1 MRICTKALACKAQEN
16 FFEVQTD
23 AGIAVRL
30 YFLTSEIIR
39 MRAGFDGKF
48 VESSYSLAMTAWDSL
63 TDDLMRNYRKRVECE
78 TPVLTED
85 AHSFV
90 LTGSALQVVISKD
103 PYQLTILDKAGQV
116 LHRDC
121 VDLALQEDSN
131 HRRIHTSE
139 IDPTDGFYGF
149 GEKSGTFNKAQTFM
163 TMCPTDAMGYDPQ
176 RTDSLY
182 KHIPFYIKLNHKT
195 QRACGYFYHST
206 CECDFDM
213 GRRKSNYWHMHSTFR
228 ANAGDIDLFF
238 IAGPKVK
245 QVVER
250 YTDLTGKS
258 LLLPKAALGY
268 LGSSMYYAELD
279 KDCDQAIVKFI
290 KTAEAEDIGID
301 GFQLSSGYCTAETEA
316 GLKRCV
322 FTWNDERFPDP
333 AAYFKAMDELGIVVS
348 PNVKPG
354 VLCVH
359 PMIPEMRSQDIFV
372 KNEHDDDPAVGT
384 WWGGKGYFA
393 DFTKSSTREYWKGL
407 LKEHLFKYGC
417 YSIWNDNCEYDSLVN
432 KDCRCY
438 LEGEGCTIGEIK
450 SVMSNIMCHLTIEAL
465 REFYPNRRPFV
476 VCRSGHAGIQRYAQ
490 TWSGDNLT
498 CYEALKYNVATMLG
512 MSLSGVANQGS
523 DIGGFYGIAPE
534 EELFVRWVQN
544 GIFQPRFSIHSVN
557 TDNSVTEPWMYSG
570 TKGLIHDAINLRY
583 RLSPYFYSLMERAH
597 RTGLPYFSP
606 MLLEFQQDPKVYDE
620 AENFMLGSSLLVA
633 NILNKG
639 QKIRSVYFP
648 EGETFYDFK
657 TFERYEGGQTVDFEV
672 GLNSIPMFLRS
683 GYMVV
688 MADHQDK
695 LRNLQRDQVEHLL
708 IVAAPDKDG
717 HFDLYEDDGVS
728 NDFEQGKF
736 LRTHI
741 TMQAGQMTTFK
752 FEYEGQYPSAV
763 KQVHLQ
769 AVHKEKCP
777 FFVMVDGKKI
787 EHFLH
792 RPDFEQAE
800 CGWYYSQST
809 KCVEIKYPNITHNY
823 EVAIS
828 FDVFDMIGM

>member
-1 MRICTKALACKAQEN
+1 MRVCTKALACEAHEN
-16 FFEVQTD
+16 YFEVLTD
-23 AGIAVRL
+23 AAIKVRL
-30 YFLTSEIIR
+30 YFMTPEIIR

-48 VESSYSLAMTAWDSL
+48 LESSYSLVMTAWDSI
-63 TDDLMRNYRKRVECE
+63 TDDVMKNYRKRVTCE
-78 TPVLTED
+78 MPLLLED
-85 AHSFV
+85 AQTFTLS
-90 LTGSALQVVISKD
+90 GSKLKVVIHKD
-103 PYQLTILDKAGQV
+103 PYQISILDNEGHV
-116 LHRDC
+116 LHQDC

-139 IDPTDGFYGF
+139 IEPSDGFYGF
-149 GEKSGTFNKAQTFM
+149 GEKTGVFNKAQTFM

-182 KHIPFYIKLNHKT
+182 KHIPFYIKLNHQT

-238 IAGPKVK
+238 IAGPEVK

-268 LGSSMYYAELD
+268 LGSSMYYAELE

-290 KTAEAEDIGID
+290 KTAAAEDIGID
-301 GFQLSSGYCTAETEA
+301 GFQLSSGYCTAETSA

-333 AAYFKAMDELGIVVS
+333 QAYFKAMDELGIVVS

-359 PMIPEMRSQDIFV
+359 PMMSEMIGRQIFV
-372 KNEHDDDPAVGT
+372 KNEHDEQPAVGT

-393 DFTKSSTREYWKGL
+393 DFTKQATRDYWKGL

-417 YSIWNDNCEYDSLVN
+417 YSVWNDNCEYDSLVN

-438 LEGEGCTIGEIK
+438 LEGSGRTIGEIK
-450 SVMSNIMCHLTIEAL
+450 SVMSNLMCHITIEAL

-523 DIGGFYGIAPE
+523 DIGGFYGVAPE

-557 TDNSVTEPWMYSG
+557 VDNSVTEPWMYSQ
-570 TKGLIHDAINLRY
+570 TKHLIHDAINLRY
-583 RLSPYFYSLMERAH
+583 RLSPYLYSLMARAH

-606 MLLEFQQDPKVYDE
+606 MLLEFQQDPQVYDNGE
-620 AENFMLGSSLLVA
+620 DFMLGSSLLIA
-633 NILNKG
+633 NVLNKG
-639 QKIRSVYFP
+639 QTVRTVYFP
-648 EGETFYDFK
+648 KDEVFYDFH
-657 TFERYEGGQTVDFEV
+657 TGERYEGGQSVDFKV
-672 GLNSIPMFLRS
+672 DLSSIPMFLRAGS
-683 GYMVV
+683 LVV
-688 MADHQDK
+688 MADSCEQ
-695 LRNLQRDQVEHLL
+695 LRNLQKDKLKHLM
-708 IVAAPDKDG
+708 IVSAPDRDG
-717 HFDLYEDDGVS
+717 EFVMYEDDGVT
-728 NDFEQGKF
+728 NDYEKGVYLNTKIEMHAG
-736 LRTHI
+736 TI
-741 TMQAGQMTTFK
+741 TQFK
-752 FEYEGQYPSAV
+752 FTHEGQYVSPIETVRLHAI
-763 KQVHLQ
+763 
-769 AVHKEKCP
+769 HKEKCP
-777 FFVMVDGKKI
+777 FFVTVDGARV

-792 RPDFEQAE
+792 RPDFETASS
-800 CGWYYSQST
+800 GWYYSQSR
-809 KCVEIKYPNITHNY
+809 KCVEIKYPNPKHDY

-828 FDVFDMIGM
+828 FDQFDMIGM

>member
-1 MRICTKALACKAQEN
+1 MRICSKALTCKAQDN
-16 FFEVQTD
+16 YFEILTD
-23 AGIAVRL
+23 AQIAVRL
-30 YFLTSEIIR
+30 YFLTPEIIR

-48 VESSYSLAMTAWDSL
+48 VESSYSLVMTAWDSL
-63 TDDLMRNYRKRVECE
+63 TDEFMHAYRKRVTCE
-78 TPVLTED
+78 KPLLFED
-85 AHSFV
+85 VASFT
-90 LTGSALQVVISKD
+90 LLGSKLRVVINKD
-103 PYQLTILDKAGQV
+103 PYQISIFDLEGNA

-139 IDPTDGFYGF
+139 IEPSDGFYGF
-149 GEKSGTFNKAQTFM
+149 GEKSGSFNKAQTFM

-182 KHIPFYIKLNHKT
+182 KHIPFYIKLNHQTK
-195 QRACGYFYHST
+195 RACGYFYHST

-238 IAGPKVK
+238 IAGPSVK

-268 LGSSMYYAELD
+268 LGSSMYYAELE

-290 KTAEAEDIGID
+290 KTAESEDIGID
-301 GFQLSSGYCTAETEA
+301 GFQLSSGYCTAETSA

-359 PMIPEMRSQDIFV
+359 PMMDDMLAYDIFV
-372 KNEHDDDPAVGT
+372 KNEHDETPAIGT

-393 DFTKSSTREYWKGL
+393 DFTKQSTRDYWKGL

-438 LEGEGCTIGEIK
+438 LEGAGCTIGEIK
-450 SVMSNIMCHLTIEAL
+450 SVMSSIMCHITIEAL
-465 REFYPNRRPFV
+465 REFYPERRPFV

-523 DIGGFYGIAPE
+523 DIGGFYGVAPE

-557 TDNSVTEPWMYSG
+557 IDNSVTEPWMYSG
-570 TKGLIHDAINLRY
+570 SKHLIHDAINLRY
-583 RLSPYFYSLMERAH
+583 RLSPYLYSLMERAH

-620 AENFMLGSSLLVA
+620 AETFMLGSSLLVA
-633 NILNKG
+633 NVLNKG
-639 QKIRSVYFP
+639 QQVRTVYFP
-648 EGETFYDFK
+648 EGETFYEWK
-657 TFERYEGGQTVDFEV
+657 TCERFEGGQSVDFKV
-672 GLNSIPMFLRS
+672 GLESIPMFLRS
-683 GYMVV
+683 GSIVV
-688 MADHQDK
+688 LADENEK
-695 LRNLQRDQVEHLL
+695 IRNLQRDVVKHLL

-717 HFDLYEDDGVS
+717 EFTLYEDDGVS
-728 NDFEQGKF
+728 NNFERGEC
-736 LRTHI
+736 LHTHI
-741 TMQAGQMTTFK
+741 NMYAGKLTKFK
-752 FEYEGQYPSAV
+752 FTYEGAYSSPIETV
-763 KQVHLQ
+763 LLQ
-769 AVHKEKCP
+769 AIHKEKCP
-777 FFVMVDGKKI
+777 FFVTIDGQKI

-792 RPDFEQAE
+792 RPEFEAAAT
-800 CGWYYSQST
+800 GWYYSQT
-809 KCVEIKYPNITHNY
+809 KKCVEIKYPNIKHNY
-823 EVAIS
+823 EVVIS